1 MAKVIAVNISEK
13 KGEIKHQ
20 IERGYFEVNHG
31 LVGDIHA
38 GNGHRQVSLLGQET
52 IDQMAAMGV
61 EGFCTVKFIGNL
73 ITQGIKLS
81 NLQVGSKLK
90 IGETILEITQIG
102 KECYLD
108 CPIKAQADDCLMPK
122 ESIFTR
128 VIEAGWIKQGDVIEI
143 I

>member
-1 MAKVIAVNISEK
+1 MTKVLAVNISEK

-20 IERGYFEVNHG
+20 IEKGYFEVNNG

-52 IDQMAAMGV
+52 IDQMDAMGV

-73 ITQGIKLS
+73 TTQGIKLS

-90 IGETILEITQIG
+90 IGGTILEITQIG

-122 ESIFTR
+122 ESIFAR
-128 VIEAGWIKQGDVIEI
+128 VIVAGWIKPEDRIEI